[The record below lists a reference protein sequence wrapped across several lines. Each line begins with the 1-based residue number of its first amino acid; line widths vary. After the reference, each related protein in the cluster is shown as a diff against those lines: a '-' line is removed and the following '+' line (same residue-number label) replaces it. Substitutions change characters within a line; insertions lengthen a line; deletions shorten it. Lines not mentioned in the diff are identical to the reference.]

1 MIPVIKIGNDFNLR
15 LIVRR
20 GDGTAEDFDG
30 VEKIEVQAVKNGAA
44 WVTVLPNSYYYGIDG
59 IVVANFVADDTLQ
72 EGEYRVKVKYTKDGR
87 RYLAEN
93 CHAFL
98 LTTCCSQLSTDT
110 AESIDVTLAV
120 QFSADGKDGLSAYEL
135 AVANGEYTG
144 DYSGYQKWLASLA
157 GEVSVES
164 ANEYTDKK
172 LIPINGYIDSIKN
185 NIVKKNGDVE
195 IKANDAVT
203 PATAK
208 IYVDQNT
215 LDLIVGNKGI
225 RINSADT
232 EFIGRHPSVNDAVIS
247 PYSKDNGT
255 RITTARNIEQKFNS
269 FDFIRTVS
277 DPTVTD
283 ENAGGKIYNEIRSTS
298 DGHQLDIAVYP
309 TNGVNRGEHNVD
321 EASTRIKMDAYG
333 GIIDVVSKDGKITID
348 APSVMLKGD
357 ARYNPKNFASSQSII
372 NRKYA
377 DSRFIYWCELYMT
390 HFADYETFNNWLS
403 SAKMSSEMPTLVL
416 AKLDDESC
424 VCVFLGEMVNNSFV
438 ESRLV
443 YSVNYF
449 LFHYVADNESGIR
462 DADGES
468 IESGKLYRFESAIFE
483 AYTYKATLDII
494 PIYSNRT
501 YALDKLAKGS
511 GVLMGSIFWNVGLQS
526 VDIRYIDLGNIS
538 SGEKKG
544 NISIPNASST
554 TRGFM
559 SSADKKKLDGINT
572 DSSIYRGLFEA
583 AGAVYNE
590 ETKCYELNGL
600 TDITEEEMLKIYLYY
615 SPKYFGS
622 YSSAF
627 SGINIRTCL
636 KINLKRGVDISF
648 FFENSTIEV
657 VNIDNT
663 GWYASNF
670 NGAFSKAR
678 NLSKIMGAIYLS
690 QIKSASSMN
699 VNPFVECFALEDVKI
714 HGLLINIYLG
724 DSALISQESI
734 SYLVNN
740 AANTLAIT
748 VQVHPDVYDKLTDS
762 TNTEWYAV
770 NTAAQAK
777 QISFATTDAQ
787 AAAISLMNA
796 EEPAIIQETRGELTE
811 IAAPA
816 GYYLTQAGETDGRMY
831 FTRKVFVNGDSLDNY
846 RLATSCEYEDYKIEQ
861 ENNLYN
867 G

>member
-1 MIPVIKIGNDFNLR
+1 MATYKSKYF
-15 LIVRR
+15 
-20 GDGTAEDFDG
+20 TAE
-30 VEKIEVQAVKNGAA
+30 Q
-44 WVTVLPNSYYYGIDG
+44 IDE
-59 IVVANFVADDTLQ
+59 ILHAL
-72 EGEYRVKVKYTKDGR
+72 YSHIKD
-87 RYLAEN
+87 
-93 CHAFL
+93 
-98 LTTCCSQLSTDT
+98 
-110 AESIDVTLAV
+110 V
-120 QFSADGKDGLSAYEL
+120 
-135 AVANGEYTG
+135 
-144 DYSGYQKWLASLA
+144 
-157 GEVSVES
+157 
-164 ANEYTDKK
+164 
-172 LIPINGYIDSIKN
+172 
-185 NIVKKNGDVE
+185 NGDVE
-195 IKANDAVT
+195 IKAHDT
-203 PATAK
+203 EDPATAS

-215 LDLIVGNKGI
+215 LELTVGNKGI
-225 RINSADT
+225 RIDGSDT
-232 EFIGRHPSVNDAVIS
+232 EFIGHHPRVEDGNIS
-247 PYSKDNGT
+247 PYSKDSS
-255 RITTARNIEQKFNS
+255 RITTCKNIEQKFNN

-321 EASTRIKMDAYG
+321 EASSRLKMDAY
-333 GIIDVVSKDGKITID
+333 GIIDVVSKNGKITIGS
-348 APSVMLKGD
+348 PSVALKGD
-357 ARYNPKNFASSQSII
+357 VRYNPKNFASSQSII

-377 DSRFIYWCELYMT
+377 DARFIYWCELYMT

-416 AKLDDESC
+416 AKLDDEGC

-443 YSVNYF
+443 YSLNYF
-449 LFHYVADNESGIR
+449 LFHYVEDNESGIR
-462 DADGES
+462 DADGEA
-468 IESGKLYRFESAIFE
+468 IESGKLYCFESAIFE
-483 AYTYKATLDII
+483 ADTYKATLDIN
-494 PIYSNRT
+494 PVYSNRT
-501 YALDKLAKGS
+501 EALDNLANGS
-511 GVLMGSIFWNVGLQS
+511 GVLMGSVFWNTGLQS
-526 VDIRYIDLGNIS
+526 VDTRYIDLDNIS
-538 SGEKKG
+538 SGEKRG
-544 NISIPNASST
+544 GISIPNASST

-559 SSADKKKLDGINT
+559 SSADKIKLDGINT
-572 DSSIYRGLFEA
+572 DGSSIYRGLFEA

-590 ETKCYELNGL
+590 ETKFYELNGL
-600 TDITEEEMLKIYLYY
+600 TDITKEEMLKIYLYY

-740 AANTLAIT
+740 AANTSAIT

-787 AAAISLMNA
+787 SAAISLMNV
-796 EEPAIIQETRGELTE
+796 EEPLIKQETTGELNE
-811 IAAPA
+811 IVAPA
-816 GYYLTQAGETDGRMY
+816 GYYITQAGDTDGRMY

-846 RLATSCEYEDYKIEQ
+846 RLATSMEYEAWKEEN
-861 ENNLYN
+861 ENNITN
-867 G
+867 

>member
-72 EGEYRVKVKYTKDGR
+72 EGEYRVKLKYTKDGR

-93 CHAFL
+93 CQAFL

-110 AESIDVTLAV
+110 AESIDVTLSV

-172 LIPINGYIDSIKN
+172 LMPVNEYFNSIKN

-208 IYVDQNT
+208 IYVNQNY
-215 LDLIVGNKGI
+215 LDLEVEGKGI
-225 RINSADT
+225 HIDNIDT
-232 EFIGRHPSVNDAVIS
+232 EFKGYHPRVEDAHIL
-247 PYSKDNGT
+247 PYSKDSS
-255 RITTARNIEQKFNS
+255 RITTCKNIEQKFNN

-283 ENAGGKIYNEIRSTS
+283 ENAGGKIFNEIRSTS

-333 GIIDVVSKDGKITID
+333 IIDAVSKDGKITID
-348 APSVMLKGD
+348 APSVALKGD
-357 ARYNPKNFASSQSII
+357 ARYNPKNFPSSQSII

-377 DSRFIYWCELYMT
+377 DSRFIYWCNVDTYY
-390 HFADYETFNNWLS
+390 HDNYENFKTFISNFRSDEYGTWLLLS
-403 SAKMSSEMPTLVL
+403 KMKDGSGIC
-416 AKLDDESC
+416 A
-424 VCVFLGEMVNNSFV
+424 FLGEIVDGKLI
-438 ESRLV
+438 ESRLL
-443 YSVNYF
+443 YNTNYF
-449 LFHYVADNESGIR
+449 IFKNNPLNNWVKDDNEDNIQKNV
-462 DADGES
+462 
-468 IESGKLYRFESAIFE
+468 I
-483 AYTYKATLDII
+483 YKIDILGFDSSNKYLTTNLNII
-494 PIYSNRT
+494 PAYSNKT
-501 YALDKLAKGS
+501 EALDNLANGA
-511 GVLMGSIFWNVGLQS
+511 GVLMGSVFWNVSLQS
-526 VDIRYIDLGNIS
+526 VDTRYIDLKNIS
-538 SGEKKG
+538 AGEKLGK
-544 NISIPNASST
+544 ISIPEASST
-554 TRGFM
+554 TKGFM
-559 SSADKKKLDGINT
+559 SASDKKKLDGINT
-572 DSSIYRGLFEA
+572 DGSIYRGLFEA
-583 AGAVYNE
+583 AGAIYNE
-590 ETKCYELNGL
+590 ETKYYELNGL
-600 TDITEEEMLKIYLYY
+600 TDITEEEMLKIYQYY
-615 SPKYFGS
+615 SPKYFS
-622 YSSAF
+622 NYSSAF
-627 SGINIRTCL
+627 SGINVRTCL
-636 KINLKRGVDISF
+636 KVKLKRGVDISF

-663 GWYASNF
+663 GWYATNF
-670 NGAFSKAR
+670 NGAFSKAI
-678 NLSKIMGAIYLS
+678 NLSKIIGVIHLS
-690 QIKSASSMN
+690 QIKSASSIN
-699 VNPFVECFALEDVKI
+699 VNPFAQCLALKDVKI
-714 HGLLINIYLG
+714 SGLLINIYLG
-724 DSALISQESI
+724 DSPLLTQESI
-734 SYLVNN
+734 SYLVEN
-740 AANTLAIT
+740 ADNTSAIT
-748 VQVHPDVYDKLTDS
+748 VQVHPDVYAKLTDS

-787 AAAISLMNA
+787 AAAISLMNV
-796 EEPAIIQETRGELTE
+796 EEPAIKQETTGELTE
-811 IAAPA
+811 IVAPA
-816 GYYLTQAGETDGRMY
+816 GYYMTQAGDTDGRMY
-831 FTRKVFVNGDSLDNY
+831 FTRKVLVEGDSVGNY
-846 RLATSCEYEDYKIEQ
+846 RLATAEEYEVYKIEQ
-861 ENNLYN
+861 QNNLYN

>member
-1 MIPVIKIGNDFNLR
+1 MATYKSKYF
-15 LIVRR
+15 
-20 GDGTAEDFDG
+20 TAE
-30 VEKIEVQAVKNGAA
+30 Q
-44 WVTVLPNSYYYGIDG
+44 IDE
-59 IVVANFVADDTLQ
+59 ILNALHSHI
-72 EGEYRVKVKYTKDGR
+72 KD
-87 RYLAEN
+87 
-93 CHAFL
+93 
-98 LTTCCSQLSTDT
+98 
-110 AESIDVTLAV
+110 V
-120 QFSADGKDGLSAYEL
+120 
-135 AVANGEYTG
+135 
-144 DYSGYQKWLASLA
+144 
-157 GEVSVES
+157 
-164 ANEYTDKK
+164 
-172 LIPINGYIDSIKN
+172 
-185 NIVKKNGDVE
+185 NGDVE
-195 IKANDAVT
+195 IKAYDTEN
-203 PATAK
+203 PARAS
-208 IYVDQNT
+208 IYVDQGQVFMRAAGGEVSVSNGKAMISGKYKSGSLPAT
-215 LDLIVGNKGI
+215 L
-225 RINSADT
+225 
-232 EFIGRHPSVNDAVIS
+232 EFRENEAKFTGLHPQIEDRAVQN
-247 PYSKDNGT
+247 YDKDKNFLCT
-255 RITTARNIEQKFNS
+255 MKNVEQKFNN
-269 FDFIRTVS
+269 FYAIRSMSHPDDTS
-277 DPTVTD
+277 EKT
-283 ENAGGKIYNEIRSTS
+283 GKIYNEIDSGS
-298 DGHQLDIAVYP
+298 DGKNLEIVVYKP
-309 TNGVNRGEHNVD
+309 EGTDVAGHAPNSGV
-321 EASTRIKMDAYG
+321 SRISMKNTGKMDLYADTQMWFRSP
-333 GIIDVVSKDGKITID
+333 DV
-348 APSVMLKGD
+348 
-357 ARYNPKNFASSQSII
+357 RYNPKNFASSQSII

-390 HFADYETFNNWLS
+390 HFADYEAFNNWLS
-403 SAKMSSEMPTLVL
+403 SATMSSEMPTLVL
-416 AKLDDESC
+416 AKLDNEAR
-424 VCVFLGEMVNNSFV
+424 VCVFLGEMVNGSFV

-443 YSVNYF
+443 YSLNYF
-449 LFHYVADNESGIR
+449 LFWSVEDNESGIR
-462 DADGES
+462 DADGEA
-468 IESGKLYRFESAIFE
+468 IESEKLYRFEHSMFE
-483 AYTYKATLDII
+483 PDTYKTTLDII

-511 GVLMGSIFWNVGLQS
+511 GVLMGSIFWNVGMQS
-526 VDIRYIDLGNIS
+526 VDTRFVDLNNIS
-538 SGEKKG
+538 AGEKRG
-544 NISIPNASST
+544 GISIPNASST

-559 SSADKKKLDGINT
+559 SSADKIKLDGINT
-572 DSSIYRGLFEA
+572 DGSIYRGLFEA

-590 ETKCYELNGL
+590 ETKFYELNGL
-600 TDITEEEMLKIYLYY
+600 TDITKEEMLKIYLYY

-740 AANTLAIT
+740 AANTSAIT
-748 VQVHPDVYDKLTDS
+748 VQVHPDVYAKLTDS
-762 TNTEWYAV
+762 SNTDWYAV

-816 GYYLTQAGETDGRMY
+816 GYYLTQEGDTDGRMY
-831 FTRKVFVNGDSLDNY
+831 FTMKVLVEGDSLDNY
-846 RLATSCEYEDYKIEQ
+846 RLATSMEYEAWKEEN
-861 ENNLYN
+861 ENNITN
-867 G
+867 

>member
-1 MIPVIKIGNDFNLR
+1 MIPVIKIGNDFELR

-44 WVTVLPNSYYYGIDG
+44 WVTVLPNSYYYGSNG
-59 IVVANFVADDTLQ
+59 IVVAKFVADDTLQ
-72 EGEYRVKVKYTKDGR
+72 EGEYRAKLKYTKDGR

-93 CHAFL
+93 CQAFL

-110 AESIDVTLAV
+110 AESIDVTLDV

-144 DYSGYQKWLASLA
+144 DYNGYQKWLASLA

-164 ANEYTDKK
+164 ANEYTDGK
-172 LIPINGYIDSIKN
+172 LIPINEYLNSIKN

-195 IKANDAVT
+195 IKANDAAT

-208 IYVDQNT
+208 IYVNQNY
-215 LDLIVGNKGI
+215 LDLDVKGKGI
-225 RINSADT
+225 HIDYIDT
-232 EFIGRHPSVNDAVIS
+232 EFIGHHPRVEDADIL
-247 PYSKDNGT
+247 PYSKDSS
-255 RITTARNIEQKFNS
+255 RITTCKNIEQKFNN

-283 ENAGGKIYNEIRSTS
+283 ENAGGKIYSEIRSTS

-321 EASTRIKMDAYG
+321 EASTRLKMDAYG
-333 GIIDVVSKDGKITID
+333 IIDAVSKDGKITIA
-348 APSVMLKGD
+348 APSVALKGD
-357 ARYNPKNFASSQSII
+357 ARYNPKNFPSSQSII

-416 AKLDDESC
+416 AKLDDEGC

-443 YSVNYF
+443 YSLNYF
-449 LFHYVADNESGIR
+449 LFHYVEDNESGIR
-462 DADGES
+462 DADGEA

-483 AYTYKATLDII
+483 DDTYKATLDIN
-494 PIYSNRT
+494 PVYSNRT
-501 YALDKLAKGS
+501 EALDNLAMGA
-511 GVLMGSIFWNVGLQS
+511 GVLMGSVFWNNGLQS
-526 VDIRYIDLGNIS
+526 VDTRYIDLDNIS
-538 SGEKKG
+538 AGEKKG

-554 TRGFM
+554 TKGFM

-572 DSSIYRGLFEA
+572 DGGIYRGLFEA

-600 TDITEEEMLKIYLYY
+600 TDITEKEMLKIYQYY
-615 SPKYFGS
+615 SPKYFS
-622 YSSAF
+622 NYSSAF
-627 SGINIRTCL
+627 SGINVRTCL
-636 KINLKRGVDISF
+636 KVKFKRGVDISF

-657 VNIDNT
+657 VNIDNM
-663 GWYASNF
+663 GWYATNF
-670 NGAFSKAR
+670 NGAFSNAI
-678 NLSKIMGAIYLS
+678 NLSKIIGVIYLS
-690 QIKSASSMN
+690 QIKSASSTN
-699 VNPFVECFALEDVKI
+699 VNPFAQCLALKDVKI
-714 HGLLINIYLG
+714 SGLLINIYLG
-724 DSALISQESI
+724 DSPLLTQESI
-734 SYLVNN
+734 SYLVEN
-740 AANTLAIT
+740 ADNTSAIT
-748 VQVHPDVYDKLTDS
+748 VQVHPDVYAKLTDS
-762 TNTEWYAV
+762 SNTEWYAV

-787 AAAISLMNA
+787 AISLMNA
-796 EEPAIIQETRGELTE
+796 EEPAIIQDTRGELTE
-811 IAAPA
+811 IVAPA
-816 GYYLTQAGETDGRMY
+816 GYYMTQAGDTDGRMY
-831 FTRKVFVNGDSLDNY
+831 FTRKVLVEGDSVGNY
-846 RLATSCEYEDYKIEQ
+846 RLATAEEYEVYKIEQ
-861 ENNLYN
+861 QNNLYN

>member
-215 LDLIVGNKGI
+215 LELTVGNKGI
-225 RINSADT
+225 HIDGSDT
-232 EFIGRHPSVNDAVIS
+232 EFIGHHPRVEDGNIS
-247 PYSKDNGT
+247 PYSKDSS
-255 RITTARNIEQKFNS
+255 RITTCKNIEQKFNN

-321 EASTRIKMDAYG
+321 EASSRLKMDAY
-333 GIIDVVSKDGKITID
+333 GIIDVVSKNGKITIGS
-348 APSVMLKGD
+348 PSVALKGD
-357 ARYNPKNFASSQSII
+357 VRYNPKNFASSQSII

-377 DSRFIYWCELYMT
+377 DARFIYWCELYMT

-416 AKLDDESC
+416 AKLDDEGC

-443 YSVNYF
+443 YSLNYF
-449 LFHYVADNESGIR
+449 LFHYVEDNESGIR
-462 DADGES
+462 DADGEA
-468 IESGKLYRFESAIFE
+468 IESGKLYCFESAIFE
-483 AYTYKATLDII
+483 ADTYKATLDIN
-494 PIYSNRT
+494 PVYSNRT
-501 YALDKLAKGS
+501 EALDNLANGS
-511 GVLMGSIFWNVGLQS
+511 GVLMGSVFWNIGLQS
-526 VDIRYIDLGNIS
+526 VDTRYIDLDNIS
-538 SGEKKG
+538 AGEKLGK
-544 NISIPNASST
+544 ISIPDASST
-554 TRGFM
+554 TKGFM

-572 DSSIYRGLFEA
+572 DGSIYRGLFEA
-583 AGAVYNE
+583 AGAVYNP
-590 ETKCYELNGL
+590 ETGL
-600 TDITEEEMLKIYLYY
+600 YSLSGLDDLTEEQILVSYVDTMLQVGDYPMRSTRVRTFFPIPYTQDLRYWYFAASNLESIQIHGNMSVNTYSIDAFGGYCSKLKKVLDIINVENVPNTSFNIFRY
-615 SPKYFGS
+615 SPLVEYFR
-622 YSSAF
+622 
-627 SGINIRTCL
+627 I
-636 KINLKRGVDISF
+636 KNLKKNAVIS
-648 FFENSTIEV
+648 
-657 VNIDNT
+657 DC
-663 GWYASNF
+663 
-670 NGAFSKAR
+670 
-678 NLSKIMGAIYLS
+678 
-690 QIKSASSMN
+690 
-699 VNPFVECFALEDVKI
+699 P
-714 HGLLINIYLG
+714 LLTL
-724 DSALISQESI
+724 DTV
-734 SYLVNN
+734 SYLVDN
-740 AANTLAIT
+740 AANTSAIT
-748 VQVHPDVYDKLTDS
+748 VQVHPDVYSKLTDS

-787 AAAISLMNA
+787 AAAISLMNV
-796 EEPAIIQETRGELTE
+796 EEPAIIQETTGELTE
-811 IAAPA
+811 IVAPS
-816 GYYLTQAGETDGRMY
+816 GYYLTQAGDTDGRMY

-846 RLATSCEYEDYKIEQ
+846 RLATSDEYEVYKIEQ
-861 ENNLYN
+861 QNNLYN